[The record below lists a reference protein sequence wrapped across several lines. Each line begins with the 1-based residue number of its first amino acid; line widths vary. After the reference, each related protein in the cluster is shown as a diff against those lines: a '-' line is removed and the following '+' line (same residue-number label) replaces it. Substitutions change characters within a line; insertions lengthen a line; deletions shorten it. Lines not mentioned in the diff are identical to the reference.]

1 MTKKELSYGAT
12 DVQKL
17 KDLEA
22 VRRASGMYI
31 GNRQFFGLNHILW
44 EVVSNAIDEFAAGY
58 GNKVVVTLRK
68 NGSVSVRDEGRGI
81 PVEWKPEVKMSALTL
96 MFTNLHSG
104 GKFEGS
110 KSAYGRSGG
119 MHGVGV
125 KATNAFSAWLEVDVW
140 RYGLRFHVRFEDGG
154 AVENPVEIYDAD
166 RKKVADIT
174 EDTQIE
180 FGEDGLVA
188 SISAGGKPAKFRPY
202 ANPKSGAEISF
213 LPHRKFFDY
222 AEMGWT
228 RAEQVPWDVEMLRQR
243 LLQTSYLEPGLRI
256 EMVDERQPDAKPE
269 IFESKSGLLGYLDWL
284 NEGHERLHKPILI
297 ETSTQITVDEKPS
310 TVTVKVALQY
320 ASEDTHIVSFVN
332 TIPTPQGGTHV
343 VGFKAALSMAVKKF
357 AEDHKLLKGGQEIK
371 ADHVQLGLTAIV
383 SVTMEHTPQFQ
394 GQTKDALNSP
404 EIKGPVQSAVY
415 EFLTSYLEKNIPVG
429 KLIVNQAVAAAHA
442 QAAAVAARQAVISRG
457 GGLDDAGS
465 ELTIKKLADI
475 QRRNG
480 QPLVPVE
487 HTAMFI
493 VEGDSA
499 GGSCKQGRT
508 ALYQA
513 ILALRGKI
521 DNVWDKKLADVL
533 KSPEIATILRSM
545 GGVDDTGNNFDPASM
560 RYGRI
565 VILTDADDDGS
576 HIACLLITMF
586 WKFRPKLIEAGRLF
600 IARPPLYQVRPK
612 KGEPAYAYTESER
625 DKCIARMGGPQNV
638 TVQRYKGLGEMN
650 AEQLHETVMAL
661 PEGVLDGQ
669 TEGLTLEDFAKKEI
683 KVSAGAGKSA
693 SKTVELLMGRT
704 VEPRRDWL
712 MDNWTN

>member
-1 MTKKELSYGAT
+1 MTKPASQYKSSQILA
-12 DVQKL
+12 L
-17 KDLEA
+17 PAMEA
-22 VRRASGMYI
+22 IRRNSGMYI
-31 GNRQFFGLNHILW
+31 GNRQSYGLHHILW
-44 EVVSNAIDEFAAGY
+44 EVISNAIDEATAGF
-58 GNKVVVTLRK
+58 GKHIRITLKKNGVVV
-68 NGSVSVRDEGRGI
+68 VHDDGRGV
-81 PVEWKPEVKMSALTL
+81 PVEWKPDEKMSALQL
-96 MFTNLHSG
+96 VYLKLHAG

-110 KSAYGRSGG
+110 NSAYGRSGG
-119 MHGVGV
+119 MHGVGG
-125 KATNAFSAWLEVDVW
+125 KAANAFSSWLEVDVW
-140 RYGLRFHVRFEDGG
+140 RHGLRFHARFESGG
-154 AVENPVEIYDAD
+154 EPKTGVEIYDGD
-166 RKKVADIT
+166 RKKV
-174 EDTQIE
+174 
-180 FGEDGLVA
+180 GEINANTVLQLDKNDLAEAILVDGR
-188 SISAGGKPAKFRPY
+188 SAKFRPY
-202 ANPKSGAEISF
+202 ANPKTGTEVSF
-213 LPHRKFFDY
+213 LPGRKFFDHT
-222 AEMGWT
+222 EMNWT
-228 RAEQVPWDVEMLRQR
+228 RAEEVPWDVEMLRQR
-243 LLQTSYLEPGLRI
+243 LLQTSYIEPGLRI
-256 EMVDERQPDAKPE
+256 ELVDERQPDAKPE

-284 NEGHERLHKPILI
+284 NEGHALLHKPILI

-310 TVTVKVALQY
+310 TVTVQVALQY
-320 ASEDTHIVSFVN
+320 AGEDTHIVSFVN

-343 VGFKAALSMAVKKF
+343 VGFKAALSLAVKNF
-357 AEDHKLLKGGQEIK
+357 AEGHKLLKGGQEIK

-415 EFLTSYLEKNIPVG
+415 EFLTAYLEKNIPVG

-487 HTAMFI
+487 HTALFI

-521 DNVWDKKLADVL
+521 DNVWEKKLADVL

-612 KGEPAYAYTESER
+612 KGEPAYAYTDAER
-625 DKCIARMGGPQNV
+625 DQCIARMGGPQNV

-661 PEGVLDGQ
+661 PEGALDGQ
-669 TEGLTLEDFAKKEI
+669 AEGLTMEDFARKEI
-683 KVSAGAGKSA
+683 KVSAGEGKSA
-693 SKTVELLMGRT
+693 SRTVELLMGRT

-712 MDNWTN
+712 MDHWTN